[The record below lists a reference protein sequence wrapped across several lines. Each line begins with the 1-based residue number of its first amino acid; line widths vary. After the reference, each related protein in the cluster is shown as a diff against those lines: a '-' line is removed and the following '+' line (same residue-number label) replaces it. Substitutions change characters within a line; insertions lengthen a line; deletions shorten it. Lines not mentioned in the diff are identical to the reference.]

1 MQRYYLVSYK
11 NKKEQEEMFEKI
23 AESSTGLMQKEG
35 KLYLQ
40 FDGRFVSDVEYP
52 EVTVDQ
58 AKELLVLTKMR
69 ELLINSRALEQ
80 QIWMNIDHDFDAS
93 LDQQLQ
99 SLNDEYY
106 DSFYYMA
113 EHTFGSE
120 MTDKIRSKTD
130 FFNDEFCD
138 ALEYA
143 ILKPKMKDP
152 LYVITNTEVQKNALL
167 KSLQHQSFFIDH
179 AVNSYEKAADPY
191 GLMYRIDTQQ
201 KIVEYIPASK
211 VLEDS
216 SNKVMSVNRYLK
228 QECAYQLKC
237 DLKIGSTNLDTN
249 GIQLHQNDLILMNRA
264 GEVLDIC
271 QQPNIDVE
279 NESCLSIENMDGL
292 AQSINKYCDEV
303 NLETYLD
310 AQEALIQQEN
320 ELANDE
326 IVI

>member
-1 MQRYYLVSYK
+1 MQRYYLVSCK
-11 NKKEQEEMFEKI
+11 SEKEQEEMFEKI
-23 AESSTGLMQKEG
+23 AESSTGLMQKGE

-40 FDGRFVSDVEYP
+40 FDGRFASDVEYP

-58 AKELLVLTKMR
+58 AKELLALTKMR
-69 ELLINSRALEQ
+69 ELLINSKALEQ

-106 DSFYYMA
+106 DEFYYMA
-113 EHTFGSE
+113 ENTFGNE

-130 FFNDEFCD
+130 FFNDEFYD

-143 ILKPKMKDP
+143 ILKPQMKDP
-152 LYVITNTEVQKNALL
+152 LYVITNTEVQKAALL
-167 KSLQHQSFFIDH
+167 ESLKQQSFFID

-191 GLMYRIDTQQ
+191 GLMYRIDTQH

-228 QECAYQLKC
+228 QECAYQIKC
-237 DLKIGSTNLDTN
+237 NLKIGSTALDTN
-249 GIQLHQNDLILMNRA
+249 EIQLHQNDLILMNRA

-271 QQPNIDVE
+271 QQSNIDVE
-279 NESCLSIENMDGL
+279 NENCLSIENMDGL
-292 AQSINKYCDEV
+292 AQSLNKYCDEV

>member
-1 MQRYYLVSYK
+1 MQRYYLVSCK
-11 NKKEQEEMFEKI
+11 SEKEQEEMFEKI
-23 AESSTGLMQKEG
+23 AESSTGLMQKGEQ
-35 KLYLQ
+35 LYLQ
-40 FDGRFVSDVEYP
+40 FDGRFANDVEYP

-58 AKELLVLTKMR
+58 AKELLALTKMR
-69 ELLINSRALEQ
+69 ELLINSKALEQ

-106 DSFYYMA
+106 DEFYYMA

-120 MTDKIRSKTD
+120 MTDKIGSKTD

-143 ILKPKMKDP
+143 ILKPQMKDP
-152 LYVITNTEVQKNALL
+152 LYVITNTEVQKAALL
-167 KSLQHQSFFIDH
+167 ESLKQQSFFIDH
-179 AVNSYEKAADPY
+179 AVNSYERAADPC
-191 GLMYRIDTQQ
+191 GLMYRIDTQH

-237 DLKIGSTNLDTN
+237 NLKIGSTALDMN
-249 GIQLHQNDLILMNRA
+249 EIQLHQNDLILMNRA
-264 GEVLDIC
+264 GEVLDIY
-271 QQPNIDVE
+271 QQSNIDVE
-279 NESCLSIENMDGL
+279 NENYLSIENMDEL
-292 AQSINKYCDEV
+292 TQNLNEYCDEV
-303 NLETYLD
+303 NMETYLD
-310 AQEALIQQEN
+310 AQEALIQREN

-326 IVI
+326 ITI